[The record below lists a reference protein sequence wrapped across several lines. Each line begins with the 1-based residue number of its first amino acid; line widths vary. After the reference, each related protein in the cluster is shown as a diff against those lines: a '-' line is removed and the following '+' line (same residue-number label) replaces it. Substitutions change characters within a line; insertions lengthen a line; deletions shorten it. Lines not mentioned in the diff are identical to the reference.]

1 MPVKITNPAFKK
13 LLKNEIVRFFLSTG
27 VGFIVD
33 AIVYYLVYHYAFNDE
48 GVKVF
53 NYLISRDVI
62 SLIISYSCCII
73 CNFLLTKYFVFA
85 HSKLSSRSQFLR
97 FFLVAFVGFFANLLM
112 LRLFV
117 YVFKVYPPLARIIA
131 ALSLG
136 IASYFVHK
144 FFSFN
149 IKRGS
154 K

>member
-1 MPVKITNPAFKK
+1 MPVKIKNPFIKK
-13 LLKNEIVRFFLSTG
+13 LLKNEVVRFFLSTG

-33 AIVYYLVYHYAFNDE
+33 AIVYYLVYHY
-48 GVKVF
+48 VF
-53 NYLISRDVI
+53 NNNGINILDYSISRTVI
-62 SLIISYSCCII
+62 SLIISYSCCIV

-85 HSKLSSRSQFLR
+85 HSKLSSRNQFVR
-97 FFLVAFVGFFANLLM
+97 FFTVAFLGFFANLLM

-117 YVFKVYPPLARIIA
+117 SIFKVYPPLARIIA

-136 IASYFVHK
+136 VASYFVHK

>member
-1 MPVKITNPAFKK
+1 MSAKTRNPFLRK
-13 LLKNEIVRFFLSTG
+13 LLKNEVVRFFLSTG
-27 VGFIVD
+27 VGFLVD
-33 AIVYYLVYHYAFNDE
+33 ALVYYFVYHYIFIKAE
-48 GVKVF
+48 VKVF
-53 NYLISRDVI
+53 GFPISRDVI

-85 HSKLSSRSQFLR
+85 HSKLSSRNQFAR
-97 FFLVAFVGFFANLLM
+97 FFSVAFLGFFANLLM

-117 YVFKVYPPLARIIA
+117 SIFKVYPPLARIIA

-136 IASYFVHK
+136 VASYFVHK

-149 IKRGS
+149 IKRNP